1 MHLNFFLKYTKKNM
15 SSKTNEK
22 LNNNSKVYVH
32 LKMEVNFMCFYTT
45 FTIESS
51 RTVGCNQLGTF
62 DITSK
67 LKSVQS
73 CCQISPKLIH
83 ACRIEQQIYSEIPS
97 IHKKAFGNH
106 QLLSKLKLAHQ
117 VHICYL
123 SKWAIIFTIFGSK
136 NFSFSEVQ
144 HFCVNWSFWLGV

>member
-1 MHLNFFLKYTKKNM
+1 M

-62 DITSK
+62 DITPK

-73 CCQISPKLIH
+73 CCQISPKVIH
-83 ACRIEQQIYSEIPS
+83 ACRIEQQIFQRFLQYIKKHLEI
-97 IHKKAFGNH
+97 I
-106 QLLSKLKLAHQ
+106 
-117 VHICYL
+117 
-123 SKWAIIFTIFGSK
+123 
-136 NFSFSEVQ
+136 NFFQ
-144 HFCVNWSFWLGV
+144 N